1 MLDLVPSLVDPLFA
15 LLAKSIQALETD
27 PSATHW
33 LQDTANTVV
42 HRAILSSQPILSEPL
57 AEGAEESFLNYAT
70 PYGSPQSAVSNLT
83 PLEPSSSDSNAT
95 HQTPS
100 ASSHSRDHST
110 VSSMAE
116 QNNFAMR
123 RSMPAR
129 GHATAPTFDSSE
141 PRNLRRFFQDL
152 ETLFEITGVTDPKQ
166 QKKWVTRYVPIKESE
181 FYEEMAEFKDET
193 KTFEEFRSAI
203 YAAHPGASETRKFSN
218 AEVDQLVESRS
229 RAPITTSS
237 ELGEFSRPF
246 YAMTSYLIQ
255 QNKMSAFEQSRL
267 FVRGLCNPLRDQVS
281 QRLQLKDPD
290 HHLDEAYELA
300 KVYEAAKF
308 ILHVTTAASYQ
319 VTPAVPQT
327 AVPAE
332 NTSIKV
338 EDLAPL
344 FRLLAQGGNNANAAA
359 TANRFLG
366 PPNAGARPAPNYQGM
381 MQGAQGFQQGG
392 NGFATNALPNGF
404 CHFCGDANHM
414 LRNCPAAETDIREG
428 KCSRNPEGLIVLPTG
443 QFLPR
448 QLPGFDSLTMRDRLK
463 RGKEHFDGVEI
474 PSFQK
479 PRSRP
484 VSRPAS
490 PGPQTRERSA
500 DARPGPSRSSAA
512 FAPPKPNTAV
522 PPPRPVPPHLEPAL
536 RFRETVA
543 AGDRERSVHDAT
555 IRTTE
560 NQVPEQ
566 PRPQERPGTPY
577 RAPAD
582 QGVPLLPEHPFAKAR
597 DATYAPPNVRN
608 FGAPPAKPKEQE
620 RDGAFRTIAPVYQP
634 GLAAAVFERMMKT
647 PVINV
652 STEELLSLAPE
663 VRAKFCEAV
672 TPRRVPPTGQRT
684 VAFASV
690 GGAQGA
696 VETEQ
701 EELSCFGTP
710 LEPGGFVLPDLYD
723 VYLRDVAPSGESPPL
738 KNAKESHALRSIVG
752 LVDTKEYVEAI
763 VDPGCM
769 IVAMSEHV
777 CHHLGLSYDPTIR
790 LNMQSA
796 NGEVE
801 KSLGLVRNMPFKVST
816 IVLYLQV
823 HVVRNAAY
831 DMLLGRPFDVLTKS
845 VIKNFDNEDQT
856 ITIEC
861 PNTGQIATIPTIPR
875 GRARFRARPNPE
887 PVRPE
892 PTI

>member
-1 MLDLVPSLVDPLFA
+1 
-15 LLAKSIQALETD
+15 
-27 PSATHW
+27 
-33 LQDTANTVV
+33 
-42 HRAILSSQPILSEPL
+42 
-57 AEGAEESFLNYAT
+57 
-70 PYGSPQSAVSNLT
+70 
-83 PLEPSSSDSNAT
+83 
-95 HQTPS
+95 
-100 ASSHSRDHST
+100 
-110 VSSMAE
+110 
-116 QNNFAMR
+116 
-123 RSMPAR
+123 
-129 GHATAPTFDSSE
+129 
-141 PRNLRRFFQDL
+141 
-152 ETLFEITGVTDPKQ
+152 
-166 QKKWVTRYVPIKESE
+166 
-181 FYEEMAEFKDET
+181 
-193 KTFEEFRSAI
+193 
-203 YAAHPGASETRKFSN
+203 
-218 AEVDQLVESRS
+218 
-229 RAPITTSS
+229 
-237 ELGEFSRPF
+237 
-246 YAMTSYLIQ
+246 
-255 QNKMSAFEQSRL
+255 
-267 FVRGLCNPLRDQVS
+267 
-281 QRLQLKDPD
+281 
-290 HHLDEAYELA
+290 
-300 KVYEAAKF
+300 
-308 ILHVTTAASYQ
+308 
-319 VTPAVPQT
+319 
-327 AVPAE
+327 
-332 NTSIKV
+332 
-338 EDLAPL
+338 
-344 FRLLAQGGNNANAAA
+344 
-359 TANRFLG
+359 
-366 PPNAGARPAPNYQGM
+366 
-381 MQGAQGFQQGG
+381 
-392 NGFATNALPNGF
+392 
-404 CHFCGDANHM
+404 
-414 LRNCPAAETDIREG
+414 
-428 KCSRNPEGLIVLPTG
+428 
-443 QFLPR
+443 
-448 QLPGFDSLTMRDRLK
+448 
-463 RGKEHFDGVEI
+463 
-474 PSFQK
+474 K

-500 DARPGPSRSSAA
+500 DARPGPLRSSAA

-522 PPPRPVPPHLEPAL
+522 PPSRPVPPHLEPAL

-597 DATYAPPNVRN
+597 DATYAPPNVRA

-620 RDGAFRTIAPVYQP
+620 RNDSRDH
-634 GLAAAVFERMMKT
+634 
-647 PVINV
+647 V

-663 VRAKFCEAV
+663 VRAKFREAV

-696 VETEQ
+696 AETEQ

-738 KNAKESHALRSIVG
+738 KNAKESHVLRSIVG

-801 KSLGLVRNMPFKVST
+801 KSLELVRNMPFKVST

>member
-1 MLDLVPSLVDPLFA
+1 
-15 LLAKSIQALETD
+15 
-27 PSATHW
+27 
-33 LQDTANTVV
+33 
-42 HRAILSSQPILSEPL
+42 
-57 AEGAEESFLNYAT
+57 
-70 PYGSPQSAVSNLT
+70 
-83 PLEPSSSDSNAT
+83 
-95 HQTPS
+95 
-100 ASSHSRDHST
+100 
-110 VSSMAE
+110 
-116 QNNFAMR
+116 MR
-123 RSMPAR
+123 RAMPAR

-152 ETLFEITGVTDPKQ
+152 ETLFEIAGITDPNV
-166 QKKWVTRYVPIKESE
+166 QKKWVTRYVPISESE
-181 FYEEMAEFKDET
+181 FYEEMEEYKDQT
-193 KTFEEFRSAI
+193 KTFEEFRAAI
-203 YAAHPGASETRKFSN
+203 YASHPGASETRKFSN
-218 AEVDQLVESRS
+218 AEVDKLVESR
-229 RAPITTSS
+229 RKAPITTSS
-237 ELGEFSRPF
+237 ELGDFYRPF

-255 QNKMSAFEQSRL
+255 HNKMSTFEQSRL
-267 FVRGLCNPLRDQVS
+267 FFSGLCNPLHDQVA

-290 HHLDEAYELA
+290 HHPDEAYELA

-308 ILHVTTAASYQ
+308 ILHGTTTASYQ
-319 VTPAVPQT
+319 VAPAAPTTTTPADSST
-327 AVPAE
+327 
-332 NTSIKV
+332 IKV

-344 FRLLAQGGNNANAAA
+344 FRLLAQGGNNANASA

-392 NGFATNALPNGF
+392 NGFAANALPNGF
-404 CHFCGDANHM
+404 CHYCGDANHM

-448 QLPGFDSLTMRDRLK
+448 QLPGFDGLTMRDRLYEWHRRERVRQGQNPAQAAPAAQMVFAITEDVEPWISSFQFTAEDRIQQLEHELYMLK
-463 RGKEHFDGVEI
+463 KGKERFDGVEV
-474 PSFQK
+474 PSFPK

-490 PGPQTRERSA
+490 PGPQNRGRSA
-500 DARPGPSRSSAA
+500 DSRPGPSRLPAA
-512 FAPPKPNTAV
+512 FAPPKANTTGQ
-522 PPPRPVPPHLEPAL
+522 PARL
-536 RFRETVA
+536 
-543 AGDRERSVHDAT
+543 
-555 IRTTE
+555 
-560 NQVPEQ
+560 NQVPEP
-566 PRPQERPGTPY
+566 PRQQERPATPY

-582 QGVPLLPEHPFAKAR
+582 QGQPPLPEHPFAKAR

-620 RDGAFRTIAPVYQP
+620 RDHLWRDGAFRTIAPVYQP

-663 VRAKFCEAV
+663 VRAKFREAV

-684 VAFASV
+684 VAFAGVEGSSTAD
-690 GGAQGA
+690 GA
-696 VETEQ
+696 EP

-710 LEPGGFVLPDLYD
+710 LEPGGYVLPDLYD

>member
-1 MLDLVPSLVDPLFA
+1 
-15 LLAKSIQALETD
+15 
-27 PSATHW
+27 
-33 LQDTANTVV
+33 
-42 HRAILSSQPILSEPL
+42 
-57 AEGAEESFLNYAT
+57 
-70 PYGSPQSAVSNLT
+70 
-83 PLEPSSSDSNAT
+83 
-95 HQTPS
+95 
-100 ASSHSRDHST
+100 
-110 VSSMAE
+110 
-116 QNNFAMR
+116 MR

-193 KTFEEFRSAI
+193 KSFEEFRSAI

-237 ELGEFSRPF
+237 ELGEFYRPF

-308 ILHVTTAASYQ
+308 ILHGTTAASYQ

-414 LRNCPAAETDIREG
+414 LRNCPAAETDICEG

-448 QLPGFDSLTMRDRLK
+448 QLPGFDGLTMRDRLYEWHRRERVRQGQNPAPAAPAAQMVFAIAEDVEPWASSFQFTAEDRIQQLEHELYMLK
-463 RGKEHFDGVEI
+463 RGKERFDGVEI
-474 PSFQK
+474 PPFQK

-500 DARPGPSRSSAA
+500 DAQ
-512 FAPPKPNTAV
+512 
-522 PPPRPVPPHLEPAL
+522 
-536 RFRETVA
+536 
-543 AGDRERSVHDAT
+543 
-555 IRTTE
+555 

-663 VRAKFCEAV
+663 VRAKFREAV

>member
-1 MLDLVPSLVDPLFA
+1 
-15 LLAKSIQALETD
+15 
-27 PSATHW
+27 
-33 LQDTANTVV
+33 
-42 HRAILSSQPILSEPL
+42 
-57 AEGAEESFLNYAT
+57 
-70 PYGSPQSAVSNLT
+70 
-83 PLEPSSSDSNAT
+83 
-95 HQTPS
+95 
-100 ASSHSRDHST
+100 
-110 VSSMAE
+110 MAE

-152 ETLFEITGVTDPKQ
+152 ETLFEITGVMDPKQ
-166 QKKWVTRYVPIKESE
+166 QKKWVTQYVPIKESE

-193 KTFEEFRSAI
+193 KTFKEFHSAI

-218 AEVDQLVESRS
+218 AEVDQLLESRS

-237 ELGEFSRPF
+237 ELGEFYRPF

-300 KVYEAAKF
+300 KVYEVAKF
-308 ILHVTTAASYQ
+308 ILHGTTAVSYQ
-319 VTPAVPQT
+319 VMPAIPQT
-327 AVPAE
+327 AVPAD

-344 FRLLAQGGNNANAAA
+344 FHLLAQGGNNANAAT

-366 PPNAGARPAPNYQGM
+366 PLNAGAHPAPNYQGM

-392 NGFATNALPNGF
+392 NGFVTNALPNSF

-414 LRNCPAAETDIREG
+414 LWNCPAAETNIREG
-428 KCSRNPEGLIVLPTG
+428 KCSQNPEGLIVLPTG

-448 QLPGFDSLTMRDRLK
+448 QLPGFDGLTMRNRLYEWHRRERVRQGQNPAPAAQMVFAITEDMEPWASSFQFTAEDRIQQLEHELYMLK

-479 PRSRP
+479 PS
-484 VSRPAS
+484 
-490 PGPQTRERSA
+490 
-500 DARPGPSRSSAA
+500 
-512 FAPPKPNTAV
+512 FAPPKPNAAV
-522 PPPRPVPPHLEPAL
+522 LPPRPVPLHLKPAL
-536 RFRETVA
+536 QFRETVA
-543 AGDRERSVHDAT
+543 AGDRERSVHDTT

-597 DATYAPPNVRN
+597 DATYAPPNVRA

-620 RDGAFRTIAPVYQP
+620 RNDSRDH
-634 GLAAAVFERMMKT
+634 
-647 PVINV
+647 V

-663 VRAKFCEAV
+663 VRAKFHEAV
-672 TPRRVPPTGQRT
+672 TPRRVPPTGQQT

-696 VETEQ
+696 AETEQ

-738 KNAKESHALRSIVG
+738 KNAKELHALWSIVG

-777 CHHLGLSYDPTIR
+777 CHHLGLLYDPTIR

-801 KSLGLVRNMPFKVST
+801 KSLGLVQNMPFKVST
-816 IVLYLQV
+816 IVVYLQV
-823 HVVRNAAY
+823 HVVCNAAY

-856 ITIEC
+856 ITIKC